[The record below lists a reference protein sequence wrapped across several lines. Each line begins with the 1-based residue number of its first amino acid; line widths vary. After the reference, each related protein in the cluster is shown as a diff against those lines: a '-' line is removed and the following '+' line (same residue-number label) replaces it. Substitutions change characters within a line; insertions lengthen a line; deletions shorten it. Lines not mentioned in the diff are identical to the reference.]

1 MAFRPDVLQYRE
13 LFDWIRTERHQPR
26 EEDIYENLKNSSFA
40 EVANHGILL
49 LGKETCYL
57 EKKGLASEAHKSVCR
72 LTKSLQPI
80 DRASLALLRK
90 TAPTAIGASSS
101 EESYSWVTRAPR
113 IGRQRVNNA
122 KVTEGLVHR
131 SGATI
136 ARPCGMVVVSCVLS
150 KC

>member
-57 EKKGLASEAHKSVCR
+57 EKKGLASEAHKSVCAAVAMASVSGMTR
-72 LTKSLQPI
+72 RSNSITTSARSLSFVSTASRPVLDTLTETICIDTFCSL
-80 DRASLALLRK
+80 
-90 TAPTAIGASSS
+90 
-101 EESYSWVTRAPR
+101 
-113 IGRQRVNNA
+113 
-122 KVTEGLVHR
+122 
-131 SGATI
+131 
-136 ARPCGMVVVSCVLS
+136 
-150 KC
+150 